1 MQISEAIIDGEWEC
15 AEEGTIM
22 VMEDRNAWEGT
33 WKWNDESGESE
44 RGFVESNMQDE
55 GEFESLTSEMA
66 HF

>member
-22 VMEDRNAWEGT
+22 VMEDRNAWECT

-44 RGFVESNMQDE
+44 RGFVECNM
-55 GEFESLTSEMA
+55 
-66 HF
+66 